1 MTSKVWFTCLA
12 AVLLSG
18 SAAAETARALYV
30 VPFSH
35 LDFFWGGTR
44 EECLARG
51 NRIIAKAIR
60 LADQYPDFRFLL
72 EDNDFVANYVESH
85 TGTDDLALFKKLVKE
100 GRIEIAPKWAAIFQD
115 LPDGEVL
122 ARNIVYG
129 KRYARSVFGV
139 DPQTAHLGDLPGY
152 TPQYPQILQ
161 KAGTP
166 YTVMTRMGPGDQS
179 LFYWKAPD
187 GSREL
192 TWFSLKGYGWGSHLG
207 LHSDLDERR
216 RVMIDKEVAEVTQTT
231 SSPIFMTWG
240 SDLFAPNEKLI
251 KNLPQIPNFH
261 FSTPD
266 VFFKEVAGTKGLQD
280 LAGEIPSSW
289 PNIVSSLPHMWPL
302 VIPATNTLRAAEE
315 FAAINY
321 ALHYAPYPQQEFD
334 FLWKK
339 LIESMDHNHD
349 GQGGRA
355 GDDRKRS
362 YSEMAIL
369 RGGEILRD
377 SLRNIAERVQIPIA
391 GSTPIVVFN
400 SSGWKRD
407 DVVRAHVTVYGD
419 VAPGDL
425 GDHRKGLRLLDERG
439 EEVPFYIQQY
449 SENISRAMEL
459 VFVAKGVP
467 SLGYKTYYLRAAPT
481 PAAATQAA
489 QITLDRDADRRDPRR
504 SAGANVMENS
514 FYRVTVDAATGRVTL
529 FDKSLGRDA
538 VKSMEIVASEE
549 RGGNYIGVEPLSGR
563 VIPNV
568 VDRIEVEENNAVR
581 AVLRVGGH
589 TIDIPVVQRLTLY
602 KDVKRLDVE
611 NTVEWSS
618 HRLVRLEQLFPCQP
632 AEAQIQYGVPFGSNS
647 AGNILPNSGPHLAD
661 EITKESWLSARH
673 IQDWIFAGN
682 PEWGVTLATDHQFV
696 RLDGAT
702 VRAQMVRGT
711 RFTSVR
717 VVRDGEAASMEYPPR
732 GTYQFRYSVTSGAGD
747 WKANRSYQSGLD
759 FNHPLNP
766 VPVVD
771 DISQKALPPT
781 HSFLPVEAEGLVLST
796 IKKADSSPDI
806 VLRFYEETGKT
817 VSTPISFLGS
827 ARVFREVNLLEE
839 DLDTSDRQS
848 LTVKP
853 FEIKTVRLRDV
864 K

>member
-1 MTSKVWFTCLA
+1 MISKVWFTYLA
-12 AVLLSG
+12 AALLSG
-18 SAAAETARALYV
+18 SAAAETARAVYV

-85 TGTDDLALFKKLVKE
+85 TGTDDLALFKRLVKD

-166 YTVMTRMGPGDQS
+166 YTVMTRMGPGDKS

-192 TWFSLKGYGWGSHLG
+192 TWFSLKGYGWGAHLG
-207 LHSDLDERR
+207 LHSDLDEKRR
-216 RVMIDKEVAEVTQTT
+216 AMIDKELAEVMQTT

-240 SDLFAPNEKLI
+240 SDLFAPNEKLV
-251 KNLPQIPNFH
+251 KNLPQIPNFR

-266 VFFKEVAGTKGLQD
+266 AFFKEVANTKGLQN
-280 LAGEIPSSW
+280 LSGEIPSSW

-321 ALHYAPYPQQEFD
+321 ALHYAPYPQQELD
-334 FLWKK
+334 LLWKK

-362 YSEMAIL
+362 YSELAIL

-377 SLRNIAERVQIPIA
+377 SLRNIAERVQIPVA

-407 DVVRAHVTVYGD
+407 DVVGAHVTVYGD

-425 GDHRKGLRLLDERG
+425 GDYRKGMRLVDERG
-439 EEVPFYIQQY
+439 EDVSFYIQQY
-449 SENISRAMEL
+449 SENISRALEI
-459 VFVAKGVP
+459 VFAAKGVP
-467 SLGYKTYYLRAAPT
+467 SLGYKTYYLRSAPA
-481 PAAATQAA
+481 PAAASQAA
-489 QITLDRDADRRDPRR
+489 EIALDGNADRKEPRR
-504 SAGANVMENS
+504 AAGSDVMENS
-514 FYRVTVDAATGRVTL
+514 FYRVSVDAATGRVSV
-529 FDKSLGRDA
+529 FDKTLGRDA
-538 VKSMEIVASEE
+538 VKSIEIVASEE

-563 VIPNV
+563 VFPNA
-568 VDRIEVEENNAVR
+568 VDRIEIEENNAVR
-581 AVLRVGGH
+581 AVLRITGR
-589 TIDIPVVQRLTLY
+589 TIDIPVVQRLILY
-602 KDVKRLDVE
+602 KELKRFDIE
-611 NTVEWSS
+611 NTVEWPG
-618 HRLVRLEQLFPCQP
+618 HRSVRLEQLFPCQ
-632 AEAQIQYGVPFGSNS
+632 AENAQIQYGVPFGSNAAS
-647 AGNILPNSGPHLAD
+647 NILPNSGPHQSD
-661 EITKESWLSARH
+661 EITKESWLAARH

-682 PEWGVTLATDHQFV
+682 PQWGVTLSTDHQFV
-696 RLDGAT
+696 RLDGSII
-702 VRAQMVRGT
+702 RAQMVRGT
-711 RFTSVR
+711 RFTSVK
-717 VVRDGEAASMEYPPR
+717 VVHDGEAASMEYPLP
-732 GTYQFRYSVTSGAGD
+732 GTYHFRYSLTSGSGD
-747 WKANRSYQSGLD
+747 WKTNRSYQAGLD
-759 FNHPLNP
+759 FNHPLTP
-766 VPVVD
+766 VSVVD
-771 DISQKALPPT
+771 DISKKSLPPT
-781 HSFLPVEAEGLVLST
+781 HSFLPVEAEGLVLSSV
-796 IKKADSSPDI
+796 KKADTGPEI
-806 VLRFYEETGKT
+806 VLRFYEITGRT

-827 ARVFREVNLLEE
+827 PRGFRELNLLEE
-839 DLDTSDRQS
+839 DADNSDRQT
-848 LTVKP
+848 LAVKP
-853 FEIKTVRLRDV
+853 YEIKTIRLRDTR
-864 K
+864 